1 MDCFSYQPA
10 YFQEGNLRVPI
21 RPLNWRK
28 VTCVWI
34 MLFKQEVLFNIT
46 FQGIDFT
53 LRYNKNLASAPILKP
68 RCKDSVF
75 FFIGRYPIF
84 VLTTVSGRG
93 SMVLGD
99 SQGSVWLVNRHW
111 EVGSYS
117 RKICLF
123 FFTQSFDW
131 SISLWACGGNTAL
144 GLIRCSLSVQSD
156 FQAWTNCSFGQYW
169 FTLFW
174 LVDWVTFIYD
184 SK

>member
-1 MDCFSYQPA
+1 
-10 YFQEGNLRVPI
+10 
-21 RPLNWRK
+21 
-28 VTCVWI
+28 

-123 FFTQSFDW
+123 FFTQSFD
-131 SISLWACGGNTAL
+131 
-144 GLIRCSLSVQSD
+144 
-156 FQAWTNCSFGQYW
+156 
-169 FTLFW
+169 
-174 LVDWVTFIYD
+174 
-184 SK
+184 